1 VNILLLM
8 IPLSLLFMGGAV
20 MFFFWAVDHDQF
32 DDLET
37 PGLLPLDDSP
47 EREARPRAAIAW
59 SCAAAYRP
67 HLGWRRQRIVRDGPA
82 RPFWWAISWVASV
95 HMR

>member
-1 VNILLLM
+1 VKILLLM
-8 IPLSLLFMGGAV
+8 IPLSLLFMSGAV

-47 EREARPRAAIAW
+47 EREA
-59 SCAAAYRP
+59 
-67 HLGWRRQRIVRDGPA
+67 GPQ
-82 RPFWWAISWVASV
+82 
-95 HMR
+95 